1 MIDVTGVPST
11 ERTTT
16 ERDHADT
23 GGLLYG
29 AVVSGAALAAISAH
43 ADTTTRVAISTF
55 IVLVVYWLA
64 HVYVDVL
71 AAQLEGEDTRMLHNR
86 FAGSVGK
93 ESPVLVGGLPVLV
106 VYVLTDYAG
115 ASPTQAGYLALSFL
129 VLMLF
134 TVGFV
139 GARRA
144 GLSRGKVLV
153 EAAAGGS
160 FGVLIVIMKAL
171 LH

>member
-1 MIDVTGVPST
+1 MTRRGIAHEVNGEP
-11 ERTTT
+11 
-16 ERDHADT
+16 DT

-29 AVVSGAALAAISAH
+29 AVVSGASLGAISAH
-43 ADTTTRVAISTF
+43 ADATTRVAISTL

-71 AAQLEGEDTRMLHNR
+71 AAQLEGVDSRMLPRR
-86 FAGSVGK
+86 FVDSMGGEAT
-93 ESPVLVGGLPVLV
+93 VLVGGLPVVV
-106 VYVLTDYAG
+106 VYVVAAAAG
-115 ASPTQAGYLALSFL
+115 ASQSRAGYIALMFL
-129 VLMLF
+129 VVMLF
-134 TVGFV
+134 TVGLL

-144 GLSRGKVLV
+144 GLSGGKALV
-153 EAAAGGS
+153 EAAAAGC